1 MLPGVSSQTPEIP
14 TAPLREPGVA
24 REVSNSSFASST
36 VSHLASLQQRFGVL
50 PSAYGCLPSLSW
62 QRRLVGAQI
71 GLLVGLLLSVVGAF
85 CGAGPGVVAFETLYV
100 LGSVT
105 AWCATFLLVG
115 PGKQLQL
122 ISRSRTRMI
131 VVPCYAAAVT
141 VTVVCVAMLGPAMPT
156 GGLVALSL
164 FAWAMLFANVIS
176 FAPHMHI
183 TRTFGLRPA
192 RGLRG
197 LTPMRRDRGARL
209 ESANLTRMEEEM
221 SPPEPG
227 GVSPA

>member
-122 ISRSRTRMI
+122 ISRSRTRMV

-141 VTVVCVAMLGPAMPT
+141 VTVACVAMLGPDMQTLLHKQQGKIQAVCT
-156 GGLVALSL
+156 KIYRSL
-164 FAWAMLFANVIS
+164 PLPLPISVWAQEF
-176 FAPHMHI
+176 
-183 TRTFGLRPA
+183 
-192 RGLRG
+192 
-197 LTPMRRDRGARL
+197 
-209 ESANLTRMEEEM
+209 
-221 SPPEPG
+221 
-227 GVSPA
+227 